1 MRKHCEDFGIVS
13 NIEWDDDKRI
23 YGKAW
28 GKFLGDCQVVLGV
41 ESAILILTV
50 TTKLGWRTW
59 SPIQMRLISS
69 LDRQFWEILK
79 KSH

>member
-1 MRKHCEDFGIVS
+1 MS

-23 YGKAW
+23 CGKAW
-28 GKFLGDCQVVLGV
+28 GKFLGDCQVALGV
-41 ESAILILTV
+41 ESVHLFDFDGNYKKAC
-50 TTKLGWRTW
+50 TW